1 MRAFILSRRKTTIVT
16 ALAVI
21 LMVISVVTVKLSFHP
36 ILSLIGTIALIP
48 VFAAIVG
55 AIPDGHHND
64 PSYPWVSSNAQ
75 SCARTNEPCKTGN
88 FPSSR
93 ASPRREID
101 A

>member
-1 MRAFILSRRKTTIVT
+1 MRAFSLSRRKSKIVT

-55 AIPDGHHND
+55 AVPDGHHND
-64 PSYPWVSSNAQ
+64 P
-75 SCARTNEPCKTGN
+75 G
-88 FPSSR
+88 
-93 ASPRREID
+93 
-101 A
+101 